1 MMRATMRRSPGLCAF
16 VATLVAAT
24 TAAAQPAAAPP
35 TAAGNT
41 GLVVRPGVE
50 VFAQYAARLTAI
62 PGLDTAWSHNFELP
76 RVHAAVTGEYR
87 DARARVVLEAM
98 RFTSSGSLATAESG
112 SFVFRVREAYAAWNG
127 RPLRVQAGVVPTL
140 TVPEIEGTWRL
151 RAVAATPL
159 ELTTLGTPA
168 DLGATARFELPRTFG
183 WVGVGAY
190 NGEGYNNSELNRGK
204 NVEVAASVHPVPWR
218 PMHPLAVLASYTV
231 GSRGAAS
238 TRADRFTGALLWQ
251 GEAVRAGVTGTVAWG
266 IGADAAQ
273 RSYVL
278 EAFARVE
285 PIDRLLTG
293 LRVSWWQR
301 DHRVGSDHVTSI
313 IGTVGYRVLDPL
325 EIFAAVTRQLPGAR
339 AEAALTG
346 SDQWEFS
353 LVTRGVY

>member
-1 MMRATMRRSPGLCAF
+1 MRSPHRPCAF
-16 VATLVAAT
+16 LATLLASAAT
-24 TAAAQPAAAPP
+24 AAQPAAAPP

-50 VFAQYAARLTAI
+50 VFARYAVRLTETPAL
-62 PGLDTAWSHNFELP
+62 GSDWSHRFDLP
-76 RVHAAVTGEYR
+76 RVHAALTGEYR
-87 DARARVVLEAM
+87 DARARVVLEAV
-98 RFTSSGSLATAESG
+98 RSAGDGSFG
-112 SFVFRVREAYAAWNG
+112 GVDGDSFVFRVREAYAGWYG

-140 TVPEIEGTWRL
+140 TIPEIEGTWRL
-151 RAVAATPL
+151 RAVSATPL
-159 ELTTLGTPA
+159 ELTALGSPA
-168 DLGATARFELPRTFG
+168 DLGATVRFDLPRTFG

-190 NGEGYNNSELNRGK
+190 NGEGYNGRELDRGK

-218 PMHPLAVLASYTV
+218 PMHPLAVLASYTI
-231 GSRGAAS
+231 GSAGASS

-251 GEAVRAGVTGTVAWG
+251 GDTVRAGVTGTVAWG
-266 IGADAAQ
+266 VGADGAQ

-285 PIDRLLTG
+285 PVERLLTG

-301 DHRVGSDHVTSI
+301 DHRVDGDHLTSI

-325 EIFAAVTRQLPGAR
+325 EVFAVVSRQLPGSR
-339 AEAALTG
+339 AEALLAG

-353 LVTRGVY
+353 LVARGVY